1 MELNEARRILEK
13 NGYNL
18 NKKLCYTIVH
28 CTVDYKDDDGNWV
41 DGYWFTG
48 KDLDKQPT
56 KYNLED
62 ILQELADE
70 MKNESYNNPKKWNI
84 VSYDEATG
92 ILDIETDSFVK
103 DEKTVYYSVSIR
115 CEEKTEPSLDKISKI
130 TSSLGFNKSKENST
144 KWR

>member
-1 MELNEARRILEK
+1 MELKEARIILEK

-18 NKKLCYTIVH
+18 NKKLCYTIIH
-28 CTVDYKDDDGNWV
+28 CTVDYKDDDGNLV
-41 DGYWFTG
+41 DGYWFSG

-62 ILQELADE
+62 ILQQLADE
-70 MKNESYNNPKKWNI
+70 MKNESYNNPKKWSI
-84 VSYDEATG
+84 VSYDETTG

-103 DEKTVYYSVSIR
+103 YGKTVSYSVSIR

-130 TSSLGFNKSKENST
+130 TNSLGFNKSKENST
-144 KWR
+144 NWR